1 MDEPE
6 PWIGSGNG
14 LKDGIA
20 IYIMGLGVSNGTADL
35 GRVDKL
41 DSQIGFDLIQ
51 GSFCGGYCG
60 AFADGRRRMG
70 VL

>member
-1 MDEPE
+1 LEGVDEPE

-35 GRVDKL
+35 SFDQP
-41 DSQIGFDLIQ
+41 DSKWK
-51 GSFCGGYCG
+51 
-60 AFADGRRRMG
+60 
-70 VL
+70 